1 MSKLMYPDFFNDVF
15 APVMQPG
22 SSGSFAG
29 TCRIGQTARHCLKSE
44 PKRVRILFQ
53 PSSHFFQKLGNMMD
67 DRAYLGGLL
76 GFDTDDIRLFS
87 AHELA
92 RENRLSYE
100 FLEGEDNPYPSS
112 VTFEMEGQSGDRSTL
127 IATSVGGGRIVAHE
141 VNGFP
146 IDWHG
151 DDYGLLLWNTSL
163 EGKQAPSLFPRSSV
177 S

>member
-1 MSKLMYPDFFNDVF
+1 
-15 APVMQPG
+15 
-22 SSGSFAG
+22 
-29 TCRIGQTARHCLKSE
+29 
-44 PKRVRILFQ
+44 
-53 PSSHFFQKLGNMMD
+53 MD

-163 EGKQAPSLFPRSSV
+163 EGKQAPSLFPRFSV